1 MRYMIGVGL
10 VFLSFATGSVFADKP
25 HGKQLPPG
33 LQKKV
38 EKGGELP
45 PGWRKKL
52 ARGQTLDRSIYDYG
66 VVRPVDDYY
75 EQVYVE
81 DKIITVIRNTLEI
94 IDILSR

>member
-1 MRYMIGVGL
+1 MRYIIIVGL
-10 VFLSFATGSVFADKP
+10 VFLGFAGSAFAENP

-38 EKGGELP
+38 ERGGELP

-52 ARGQTLDRSIYDYG
+52 ARGEILDRSIYDYG
-66 VVRPVDDYY
+66 VVRPIDDYY

>member
-1 MRYMIGVGL
+1 MRYMIVVGL
-10 VFLSFATGSVFADKP
+10 VFLGFTASSVFADNP
-25 HGKQLPPG
+25 HGNRLPPG

-38 EKGGELP
+38 ERGGELP

-52 ARGQTLDRSIYDYG
+52 AKGRILDRSIYDYG

-94 IDILSR
+94 IDILSQ